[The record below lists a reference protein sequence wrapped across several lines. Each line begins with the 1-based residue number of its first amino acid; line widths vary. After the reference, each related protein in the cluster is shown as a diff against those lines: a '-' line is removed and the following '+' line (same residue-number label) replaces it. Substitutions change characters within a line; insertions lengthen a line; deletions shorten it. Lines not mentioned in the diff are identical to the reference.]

1 MLDEGD
7 NTGVILKY
15 TNIPQPKSAGVYYT
29 ISNGRMP
36 SQTVTNVEAA
46 CKLNLQNKQKIHP
59 FAFRTHTHDLGTVV
73 SGWKVSPDM
82 TWTLL
87 GKMDPQMPQMFYPV
101 ADNTTTMTNG
111 DRLASRCTMDNFKD
125 HAVRI
130 MKADYKHMKNEYY
143 QLNQNIFHN
152 GIAKYF
158 RYGWE
163 QLVRTKCVT
172 SI

>member
-1 MLDEGD
+1 MFDEGD

-46 CKLNLQNKQKIHP
+46 CKLNLQNKQTIHP

-125 HAVRI
+125 HAVSA
-130 MKADYKHMKNEYY
+130 MKSNYNH
-143 QLNQNIFHN
+143 LN
-152 GIAKYF
+152 AK
-158 RYGWE
+158 
-163 QLVRTKCVT
+163 
-172 SI
+172 